1 MKVGLPA
8 LRAADPGGAVLRPG
22 FHRPAA
28 LLLARPLRLLHL
40 GVGLSRGSEKLPHR
54 LERLHGGIRLSM
66 FTPPPLGAVR
76 CACRAGG
83 NGGRLRAEGACA
95 VTLGASRQRVDA
107 HAVMVCELP
116 RIIEADSP
124 SVLPRA

>member
-28 LLLARPLRLLHL
+28 LLWARPLRLLRL

-54 LERLHGGIRLSM
+54 LERLHGGIRQ
-66 FTPPPLGAVR
+66 
-76 CACRAGG
+76 C
-83 NGGRLRAEGACA
+83 
-95 VTLGASRQRVDA
+95 SR
-107 HAVMVCELP
+107 LP
-116 RIIEADSP
+116 RSGPSDALVAPGVTADGSGRRG
-124 SVLPRA
+124 LAR